1 MAVVR
6 ARSAPP
12 YALIGFVGL
21 WLVSTA
27 IAVLFYVQWSKAEK
41 ELNDTTARVERVG
54 NRAELT
60 TYAPT
65 LAPDKTSTALGTAKT
80 RLDTLTA
87 LVAGSPTTPFNDAV
101 ARAKSAVKAAGHADN
116 ESLTAVV
123 QALAG
128 DRDTKA
134 KQLAELTGQMNNVN
148 TQIRQGSEQFGGR
161 VAALQSDLDDTRR
174 KLEAALQDAQKNA
187 ASRDEAVSKA
197 QQQISD
203 ATAKMEEERRG
214 STLEMQQLRN
224 QIARDEQRIQELL
237 VVIRNRTSG
246 GDQNTV
252 GEADGQIVS
261 VNPADNEC
269 YINLARN
276 IAGNRVQAGLTF
288 TVFDPRSGVRFATEA
303 DAAGK
308 GTIEIIQVGETSSL
322 CRITHTTKGQAIQAG
337 DLVANLVF
345 NANRNRTFRFVV
357 SGDFDLD
364 GDGVATADER
374 ERLTRLITSW
384 GGAIDNDVSTQTDY
398 VVMGQ
403 RPAAPTLPV
412 GDATAPGGAGNQ
424 REQQQKQYD
433 ELVVEAKR
441 LSIPV
446 LNANRFLSM
455 IGYYS
460 TTVVRY

>member
-174 KLEAALQDAQKNA
+174 KLEAALQDEHRARLHRQHQPEA
-187 ASRDEAVSKA
+187 AVRRRRHRRCVDR
-197 QQQISD
+197 QQQED
-203 ATAKMEEERRG
+203 ERALARVRDRERR
-214 STLEMQQLRN
+214 S
-224 QIARDEQRIQELL
+224 ARSR
-237 VVIRNRTSG
+237 
-246 GDQNTV
+246 
-252 GEADGQIVS
+252 
-261 VNPADNEC
+261 P
-269 YINLARN
+269 
-276 IAGNRVQAGLTF
+276 
-288 TVFDPRSGVRFATEA
+288 
-303 DAAGK
+303 
-308 GTIEIIQVGETSSL
+308 
-322 CRITHTTKGQAIQAG
+322 
-337 DLVANLVF
+337 
-345 NANRNRTFRFVV
+345 
-357 SGDFDLD
+357 
-364 GDGVATADER
+364 GDG
-374 ERLTRLITSW
+374 
-384 GGAIDNDVSTQTDY
+384 GASGRRRVS
-398 VVMGQ
+398 
-403 RPAAPTLPV
+403 R
-412 GDATAPGGAGNQ
+412 
-424 REQQQKQYD
+424 
-433 ELVVEAKR
+433 R
-441 LSIPV
+441 LS
-446 LNANRFLSM
+446 R
-455 IGYYS
+455 G
-460 TTVVRY
+460 